1 MAQDDAAF
9 GAPGGEPTPTPE
21 AAPPISADFMS
32 SVMARLARQDEVQKT
47 TNDQLVALV
56 AALTAPDGQ
65 TSRPQLIRRRVFNT
79 NPTEDSSADEEHP
92 ANRRRIE
99 VILSQQI
106 LSSDDDNDDTPKLG
120 DLRDVLKR
128 KLESEDDNSSKHSDL
143 RLTLDA
149 KKSRRISTDDLDP
162 KEHQECSNVCGED
175 WNKWV
180 RELNSSDKPV
190 DTYDGEEDSSADEEH
205 PANHRGIEVILS
217 QQTLSSDNENDDT
230 PKLGDLR
237 DVLKRKLESEDDNS
251 SKHSDLRLMLDA
263 EKSRRI
269 STDDL
274 DPKEHQECSNG
285 DLRDKLNA
293 GTCDLRILLNR
304 SKPTDLRRR
313 LEQAKMSSNAT
324 LSKNDNNLEIG
335 RYVATERNTR
345 SVVA

>member
-9 GAPGGEPTPTPE
+9 GAPGGEPNPTPE

-162 KEHQECSNVCGED
+162 KEHQECSN
-175 WNKWV
+175 
-180 RELNSSDKPV
+180 
-190 DTYDGEEDSSADEEH
+190 
-205 PANHRGIEVILS
+205 
-217 QQTLSSDNENDDT
+217 
-230 PKLGDLR
+230 
-237 DVLKRKLESEDDNS
+237 
-251 SKHSDLRLMLDA
+251 
-263 EKSRRI
+263 
-269 STDDL
+269 
-274 DPKEHQECSNG
+274 G

-293 GTCDLRILLNR
+293 GACDLRILLNH
-304 SKPTDLRRR
+304 SKPKDLRRR
-313 LEQAKMSSNAT
+313 LEQAKTSSNAT
-324 LSKNDNNLEIG
+324 LSKNDNNVSVDLRTFLDSKRLKAKMVASHLCLERIDRLKREKSIPFFRPTSKG
-335 RYVATERNTR
+335 LATQILDRHWKHG
-345 SVVA
+345 